1 MKLNLTLI
9 LTLTV
14 YLTNPT
20 STKSY
25 HLSVFYKV
33 YKQVLSSSWDSL
45 LFRHNRHQLKRGGRC
60 APFGGWGWLCPPS
73 NTMWLGPRSI
83 SVERGI
89 LIHPAVWPQYMGWKL
104 GGGAAVPPFLWGAGY
119 PSNRMSPGPRPAWV
133 PSDILIHP
141 AVWPQQTWAE
151 NWGLCPFSEELGP
164 HLTQCGRGL
173 PPCQV
178 SSWSIQPFGHNT
190 PTLQT
195 GQTDET
201 TVR

>member
-1 MKLNLTLI
+1 MAIHRLASMKLNLTLI

-89 LIHPAVWPQYMGWKL
+89 LIHPAVWPQ
-104 GGGAAVPPFLWGAGY
+104 
-119 PSNRMSPGPRPAWV
+119 
-133 PSDILIHP
+133 
-141 AVWPQQTWAE
+141 QTWAE